1 MGKKRNSSNIAS
13 INTKLAKQVEERDR
27 IVKVR
32 KHRFYA
38 IIGFFAVIFLVLGFQ
53 IIQTKY
59 NLGKVNNQIEANQE
73 TLQKT
78 KAKNKKLDKQVEL
91 LHDNNYLQKILRQ
104 KYYYSKSGETIYSL
118 SDSSK

>member
-38 IIGFFAVIFLVLGFQ
+38 IIVFFAVIFLVFGFQ

-59 NLGKVNNQIEANQE
+59 NLGKVNNQIEAKQE

>member
-27 IVKVR
+27 IGKVR

-53 IIQTKY
+53 IIQSKY
-59 NLGKVNNQIEANQE
+59 NLGKVNNQIEAKQE

>member
-1 MGKKRNSSNIAS
+1 MGKKRNSSNIAT
-13 INTKLAKQVEERDR
+13 NKTNLAKQVEERDR
-27 IVKVR
+27 IDKVR

-59 NLGKVNNQIEANQE
+59 NLGKVNDQIEAKQE

>member
-38 IIGFFAVIFLVLGFQ
+38 IIVFFAVIFLVLGFQ

-59 NLGKVNNQIEANQE
+59 NLGKVNNQIEAKQE